1 MNMQNVAGS
10 TIKDLSDRDIETFCD
25 FFYRRTGILFTESKR
40 YFIEKRIK
48 KRMEETG
55 FTNFRQYLA
64 KVRFGGDK
72 AELQELI
79 NSMTVNE
86 TYFFRE
92 DHQFDTLVDDVLAEI
107 VGAKSNSDPVS
118 IWSIPCSTGE
128 EPYSIAIKLLE
139 EWSGIEHHDVNIQA
153 SDIDTTVLE
162 TAARAVY
169 NERSVM
175 RLPANYLKKH
185 FQRTKD
191 GTYALSRDIVDCVDR
206 SVINVSETAE
216 MMHRP
221 KVDIIFCRNMLI
233 YFDDNMRRKVIDHFF
248 DLLNDGGFLFLGH
261 SESISRTTS
270 LFRVRKFKE
279 STVYQ
284 KSD

>member
-1 MNMQNVAGS
+1 MNMQNVPGS
-10 TIKDLSDRDIETFCD
+10 TIRDLSDRDIETFCE
-25 FFYRRTGILFTESKR
+25 FFHRKTGILFTESKR

-48 KRMEETG
+48 RRMEETG
-55 FTNFRQYLA
+55 CTEFRQYLA
-64 KVRFGGDK
+64 KVRFGSGK

-92 DHQFDTLVDDVLAEI
+92 DHQFDTLVNDVLAEI
-107 VGAKSNSDPVS
+107 VDAKSNSNPIS

-139 EWSGIEHHDVNIQA
+139 EWPGIDVHDVNIQA
-153 SDIDTTVLE
+153 SDIDTTVL
-162 TAARAVY
+162 ASAKRAVY
-169 NERSVM
+169 SERSVT

-185 FQRTKD
+185 FERTKD

-206 SVINVSETAE
+206 SVINVSETDE
-216 MMHRP
+216 MMRRT

-233 YFDDNMRRKVIDHFF
+233 YFDDQTRRKVIDHFF

-270 LFRVRKFKE
+270 LFRVRKFKD